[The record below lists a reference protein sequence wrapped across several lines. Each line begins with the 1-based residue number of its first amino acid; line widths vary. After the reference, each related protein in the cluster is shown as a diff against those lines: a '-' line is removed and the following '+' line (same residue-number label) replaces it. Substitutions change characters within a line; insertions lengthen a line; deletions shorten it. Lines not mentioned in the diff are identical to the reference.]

1 MWYGISILNWMIVT
15 FPNPNVKS
23 NVKCYDVTFGEKQL
37 KINVS
42 RTNIAMAIY
51 DFIKKRNSIKKCISF
66 LTNNIYKYNFRLIS
80 MIKPT

>member
-1 MWYGISILNWMIVT
+1 MGAWNSNVSIVKQLWYGISILNWMVVT

-51 DFIKKRNSIKKCISF
+51 DFIKKEIVSKNAYHF
-66 LTNNIYKYNFRLIS
+66 
-80 MIKPT
+80 